1 MRVLTVALA
10 AALALSVPAV
20 AVANQGILL
29 LAHDGSSEW
38 TTQVRNV
45 AAKVDKQKPV
55 EVAFGLPTK
64 ISIGLAVDRLAKRGA
79 TEVIAVPFF
88 LSVPV
93 SEDRLTGHPLSV
105 RLAPSIAEAP
115 LMAEIIFSLAD
126 ETSRQHGAEVLLL
139 LGYGSEDAGTAWKVD
154 LAPSA
159 RRLNLTRRFGSVMSV
174 ARPDKL
180 TSIEQQ
186 NLRGTLEK
194 AIHPGRPILV
204 VSVMNFAGG
213 PPSSIEPILKGFSYA
228 IATRGV
234 LSDDR
239 MVQWVLAQV
248 SASPR

>member
-1 MRVLTVALA
+1 M
-10 AALALSVPAV
+10 
-20 AVANQGILL
+20 
-29 LAHDGSSEW
+29 
-38 TTQVRNV
+38 
-45 AAKVDKQKPV
+45 
-55 EVAFGLPTK
+55 
-64 ISIGLAVDRLAKRGA
+64 
-79 TEVIAVPFF
+79 
-88 LSVPV
+88 PV

-115 LMAEIIFSLAD
+115 VITEIIFSLAD
-126 ETSRQHGAEVLLL
+126 ETSRQRGAEVLLL

-154 LAPSA
+154 LLPSA

-204 VSVMNFAGG
+204 VPFVTSAKGSY
-213 PPSSIEPILKGFSYA
+213 PSIEPILKGFSYA

-239 MVQWVLAQV
+239 LVEWVIA
-248 SASPR
+248 